1 MGVRRAF
8 TGTKPYC
15 FGDGLPCLPK
25 LLYKQIMI
33 SSDTMSPAELAAL
46 LHFHAEAGV
55 EWLLEDGPVD
65 RFAEFAEAKAARGNG
80 GSQAMQRTQSSERS
94 DAANAPAARENGSRT
109 ANKQQTAPAVVPQ
122 MAIPDEQAIAEA
134 RLAAGSARS
143 LDELKSAMEAFSGCN
158 LRNSARNMVFAD
170 GNPSSG
176 ILVIGPVPNGEDDRE
191 GVPFSGKQGQMLDR
205 MLAAIGLDRTSVL
218 LTNVIPWRPP
228 GNRPP
233 SPRETDICRPFIER
247 QIALSEPRHLL
258 ILGNFAARFFFGGN
272 EMIHHMRGEWRD
284 IQVGGTTVPALA
296 TLHPQDLT
304 SAPASKRLAWQDLL
318 AFRARIRG

>member
-1 MGVRRAF
+1 
-8 TGTKPYC
+8 
-15 FGDGLPCLPK
+15 
-25 LLYKQIMI
+25 MI

-55 EWLLEDGPVD
+55 EWLLEEEPVD
-65 RFAEFAEAKAARGNG
+65 RFAEFALAKAARSNG
-80 GSQAMQRTQSSERS
+80 APQAMQRAQASERN
-94 DAANAPAARENGSRT
+94 DASNAPVARENGNRA
-109 ANKQQTAPAVVPQ
+109 ANKAPPAAPQ

-134 RLAAGSARS
+134 QSAADSARS
-143 LDELKSAMEAFSGCN
+143 LTELKSAMEAFSGCN

-176 ILVIGPVPNGEDDRE
+176 IMVIGPVPNGDDDRE
-191 GVPFSGKQGQMLDR
+191 GVPFSGKQGQMLER
-205 MLAAIGLDRTSVL
+205 MLAAIGLDRSSVL

-233 SPRETDICRPFIER
+233 SLRETDICRPFIER
-247 QIALSEPRHLL
+247 QIALAEPRHLL

-284 IQVGGTTVPALA
+284 IQVGGSTVPSLA
-296 TLHPQDLT
+296 TLHPQDLI

-318 AFRARIRG
+318 AFRAQIRG

>member
-1 MGVRRAF
+1 
-8 TGTKPYC
+8 
-15 FGDGLPCLPK
+15 
-25 LLYKQIMI
+25 MI
-33 SSDTMSPAELAAL
+33 SSDRMTPAELAAL

-55 EWLLEDGPVD
+55 EWLLERDPVD
-65 RFAEFAEAKAARGNG
+65 RFAEFAQAKAARGNI
-80 GSQAMQRTQSSERS
+80 GSQAVQKTQTSAQSDTPRPSTNRDTSSPSGNRM
-94 DAANAPAARENGSRT
+94 AAAPAA
-109 ANKQQTAPAVVPQ
+109 VPQ

-134 RLAAGSARS
+134 RFAAESARS
-143 LDELKSAMEAFSGCN
+143 LGELKSAMEAFSGCN

-176 ILVIGPVPNGEDDRE
+176 IMVIGPMPNGDDDRD
-191 GVPFSGKQGQMLDR
+191 GIPFSGKQGQMLDR

-228 GNRPP
+228 GNRVP

-247 QIALSEPRHLL
+247 QIMLAEPRHLL
-258 ILGNFAARFFFGGN
+258 ILGNFAGRFFFGGN
-272 EMIHHMRGEWRD
+272 DTIHHMRGEWRD
-284 IQVGGTTVPALA
+284 IAVGGTTVPALA
-296 TLHPQDLT
+296 TLHPQDLM

>member
-1 MGVRRAF
+1 
-8 TGTKPYC
+8 
-15 FGDGLPCLPK
+15 
-25 LLYKQIMI
+25 MI
-33 SSDTMSPAELAAL
+33 SCDTMSPAELAAL

-55 EWLLEDGPVD
+55 EWMLEDDPVD
-65 RFAEFAEAKAARGNG
+65 RFAEFAEAKAARGNSA
-80 GSQAMQRTQSSERS
+80 SQAMQRAQNSERN
-94 DAANAPAARENGSRT
+94 DAPTAPAARENGNRAT
-109 ANKQQTAPAVVPQ
+109 GKAPAATPQ

-134 RLAAGSARS
+134 RFAAESARS

-170 GNPSSG
+170 GNPASG
-176 ILVIGPVPNGEDDRE
+176 ILVIGPVPNGDDDRE
-191 GVPFSGKQGQMLDR
+191 GVPFSGKQGQMLER

-284 IQVGGTTVPALA
+284 IQIGNTTVPALA

>member
-1 MGVRRAF
+1 
-8 TGTKPYC
+8 
-15 FGDGLPCLPK
+15 
-25 LLYKQIMI
+25 MI
-33 SSDTMSPAELAAL
+33 SSDAMSPAELAAL

-55 EWLLEDGPVD
+55 EWLLEEEPVD
-65 RFAEFAEAKAARGNG
+65 RFAEFALAKAARSNG
-80 GSQAMQRTQSSERS
+80 APQAMQRTQASERN
-94 DAANAPAARENGSRT
+94 DASVARENGNRA
-109 ANKQQTAPAVVPQ
+109 ANKAPVPPAAAPQ

-134 RLAAGSARS
+134 RSAADSARS
-143 LDELKSAMEAFSGCN
+143 LAELKSAMEAFSGCN

-170 GNPSSG
+170 GNASSG
-176 ILVIGPVPNGEDDRE
+176 IMVIGPVPNGDDDRE
-191 GVPFSGKQGQMLDR
+191 GVPFSGKQGQMLER
-205 MLAAIGLDRTSVL
+205 MLAAIGLDRSSVL

-247 QIALSEPRHLL
+247 QIVLAEPRHLL

-272 EMIHHMRGEWRD
+272 EMIHHMRGDWRD
-284 IQVGGTTVPALA
+284 IQVGGSTVPALA
-296 TLHPQDLT
+296 TLHPQDLI

>member
-1 MGVRRAF
+1 
-8 TGTKPYC
+8 
-15 FGDGLPCLPK
+15 
-25 LLYKQIMI
+25 MI

-55 EWLLEDGPVD
+55 EWLLEDDPVD
-65 RFAEFAEAKAARGNG
+65 RFAEFEHAKAARGMA
-80 GSQAMQRTQSSERS
+80 GSQAVQKTQSSAQS
-94 DAANAPAARENGSRT
+94 DTSRATPNRDTGNSPANRAPAA
-109 ANKQQTAPAVVPQ
+109 PAATPQ

-134 RLAAGSARS
+134 RFAAESARS
-143 LDELKSAMEAFSGCN
+143 LAELKSAMEAFSGCN
-158 LRNSARNMVFAD
+158 LKNSARNMVFAD

-176 ILVIGPVPNGEDDRE
+176 IMVIGSMPNGDDDRE
-191 GVPFSGKQGQMLDR
+191 GTPFSGRQGQMLER
-205 MLAAIGLDRTSVL
+205 MLASIGLDRTSVL

-247 QIALSEPRHLL
+247 QIMLAEPRHLL
-258 ILGNFAARFFFGGN
+258 VLGNFAGRFFFGGN
-272 EMIHHMRGEWRD
+272 DTIHHMRGEWRD
-284 IQVGGTTVPALA
+284 IPVGGITVSALA
-296 TLHPQDLT
+296 TLHPQDLI